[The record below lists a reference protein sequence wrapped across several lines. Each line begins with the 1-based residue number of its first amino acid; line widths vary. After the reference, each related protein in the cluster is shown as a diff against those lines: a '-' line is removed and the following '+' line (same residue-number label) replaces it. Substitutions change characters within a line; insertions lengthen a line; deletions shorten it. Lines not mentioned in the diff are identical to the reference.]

1 MPIYCYECSSCGE
14 VTEVFCHSHRH
25 RGGADGTK
33 NAECSACG
41 GLAGRSFFAEAGR
54 ARPASVGELRSV
66 SAGVMP
72 EQAAAAERDFAR
84 RGIDGVRFDRATGDA
99 IFRDRPTKLR
109 AIKAMGLH
117 DKNEIRG

>member
-1 MPIYCYECSSCGE
+1 MPIYCYECSGCGA
-14 VTEVFCHSHRH
+14 VTEIFCHHHRSVENIAKCS
-25 RGGADGTK
+25 GCGCQ
-33 NAECSACG
+33 AE
-41 GLAGRSFFAEAGR
+41 RSYSAEAGR

-72 EQAAAAERDFAR
+72 EQAVAAERGFAK
-84 RGIDGVRFDRATGDA
+84 RGIDGVRFDRSTGDA

>member
-1 MPIYCYECSSCGE
+1 MPIYCYECSSCGA
-14 VTEVFCHSHRH
+14 VTEVFCHRVKEA
-25 RGGADGTK
+25 GAALAK
-33 NAECSACG
+33 NAKCSACG
-41 GLAGRSFFAEAGR
+41 GRAERSFSAEAGR
-54 ARPASVGELRSV
+54 ARPASMGELRSV

-72 EQAAAAERDFAR
+72 EQAASAERGFAR
-84 RGIDGVRFDRATGDA
+84 RGIDGVRFDRSTGDA

>member
-1 MPIYCYECSSCGE
+1 MPVYCYECSNCGSLTELFRHSPVGEIPADRKCKACGLPADRSYRAEAGGARAASCGE
-14 VTEVFCHSHRH
+14 I
-25 RGGADGTK
+25 
-33 NAECSACG
+33 
-41 GLAGRSFFAEAGR
+41 RSE
-54 ARPASVGELRSV
+54 

-72 EQAAAAERDFAR
+72 EQACDAERKFAAA
-84 RGIDGVRFDRATGDA
+84 GIDGVRFDRATGEA